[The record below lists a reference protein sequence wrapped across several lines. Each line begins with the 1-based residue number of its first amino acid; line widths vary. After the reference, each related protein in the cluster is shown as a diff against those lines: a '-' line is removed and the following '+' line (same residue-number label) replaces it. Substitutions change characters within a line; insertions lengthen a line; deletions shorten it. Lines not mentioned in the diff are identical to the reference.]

1 MVQSFIKY
9 AMPGAKAEYTMT
21 LGELI
26 ALGYDTDDKL
36 HLSADYYPIYDES
49 HRAELNDKII
59 RHYALREIGQETVQQ
74 FIWYLGVTM
83 AEIMPYFNQRYKSA
97 AIEYDPLSTID
108 TTTDS
113 STGSESQ
120 SSSRGTSTQDSTSTT
135 TSKTDNQSTTTSKAD
150 NQSSTTSKSFDSD
163 VPATGVVGDFARYA
177 SHANEATADSNG
189 TSSSTQDST
198 GMSSSTQDTS
208 GHSTAT
214 SATDYSHG
222 SMSGKGTSHTTGRTQ
237 GGASLVNAY
246 RQAIINV
253 DMEIVQSLEPCF
265 MQLWGSYDMIFN
277 KVYC

>member
-36 HLSADYYPIYDES
+36 HLSADYYPIYDEA

-59 RHYALREIGQETVQQ
+59 RHYSLREIGQETAQQ

-97 AIEYDPLSTID
+97 ALEYDPLSTID

-135 TSKTDNQSTTTSKAD
+135 TSKTDNSST
-150 NQSSTTSKSFDSD
+150 TTSKSFDSD

-177 SHANEATADSNG
+177 SHANEATADSSG
-189 TSSSTQDST
+189 TSSSTQDS
-198 GMSSSTQDTS
+198 S
-208 GHSTAT
+208 GHATAS

-222 SMSGKGTSHTTGRTQ
+222 STTGKGTSHTTGRTQ
-237 GGASLVNAY
+237 GGAALIDAY
-246 RQAIINV
+246 RQTIINV